1 MVEQLGLSVEI
12 VECPIV
18 RGEDGLALSS
28 RNALL
33 DKEHRAAAPHIYEV
47 LHAATAKISE
57 MTPAELTKWVEA
69 EINRNEFLKV
79 IYFQAVDARSMQQ
92 IDSWEDSERVQ
103 GCVAVQAGNVRL
115 IDNIKLK

>member
-1 MVEQLGLSVEI
+1 
-12 VECPIV
+12 
-18 RGEDGLALSS
+18 
-28 RNALL
+28 
-33 DKEHRAAAPHIYEV
+33 
-47 LHAATAKISE
+47 